1 MSLNLTLLLVMG
13 VLYSVGIYLV
23 LERSLTRVL
32 LGIMLLTNG
41 TNLLLLHAG
50 GLPGRS
56 PLYDS
61 GLDPR
66 AYSDPLPQAL
76 VLTAIV
82 IGFGLTA
89 FLLGMIYRSWVLS
102 HRDEITDD
110 AEDRRV
116 ATQSSYD
123 EELDADVAEQDS
135 DFDDED
141 IDKHEKERAEELAR
155 HRREQENSDRRRSR
169 KESQR

>member
-1 MSLNLTLLLVMG
+1 MSLNLTMLLVMG
-13 VLYSVGIYLV
+13 VLYAVGVYLV

-41 TNLLLLHAG
+41 TNLLLLHTG

-56 PLYDS
+56 PLYEA

-76 VLTAIV
+76 ILTAIV
-82 IGFGLTA
+82 IGLATTA
-89 FLLGMIYRSWVLS
+89 FLLGMVYRSWVLS

-116 ATQSSYD
+116 AAQPAFD
-123 EELDADVAEQDS
+123 PELDADVPEETS
-135 DFDDED
+135 EFDDED
-141 IDKHEKERAEELAR
+141 IDKHEQERADELRR
-155 HRREQENSDRRRSR
+155 HRKEEQR
-169 KESQR
+169 

>member
-1 MSLNLTLLLVMG
+1 MSLNLSLLLVIG
-13 VLYSVGIYLV
+13 VLYAVAVYLL

-41 TNLLLLHAG
+41 TNLLLLLAG
-50 GLPGRS
+50 GLPGEP
-56 PLYDS
+56 PLYEA

-82 IGFGLTA
+82 IGFAITA

-116 ATQSSYD
+116 AAQPAYD
-123 EELDADVAEQDS
+123 EESDAEMPEDTSE
-135 DFDDED
+135 FDDQE
-141 IDKHEKERAEELAR
+141 IEKHERERAEEL
-155 HRREQENSDRRRSR
+155 RRSR
-169 KESQR
+169 REDRR